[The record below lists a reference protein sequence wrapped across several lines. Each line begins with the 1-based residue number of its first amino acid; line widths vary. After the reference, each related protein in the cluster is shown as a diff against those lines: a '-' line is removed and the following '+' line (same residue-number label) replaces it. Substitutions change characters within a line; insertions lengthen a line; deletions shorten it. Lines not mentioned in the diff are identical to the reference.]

1 MAKKLTFLDL
11 RKELDTMLESVGFS
25 WVALRS
31 VDLSTPCTECKKPT
45 GDHYDQPSP
54 TCTSCMGIGYLYI
67 DKIVKG
73 FRYMSSPGFD
83 FRSNIGML
91 NTETQVYILEH
102 DKAPK
107 ETDYVLELNLDEDTG
122 APSQPFEVT
131 KSFKIQ
137 STFAA
142 RGDKGRIELWR
153 CFVEE
158 RNLENMGKSIISK
171 GYLQ

>member
-11 RKELDTMLESVGFS
+11 RKELDTMLKSVGFS

-31 VDLSTPCTECKKPT
+31 VDLTLPCKECKKPI
-45 GDHYDQPSP
+45 GDQYDQPSL
-54 TCTSCMGIGYLYI
+54 TCTSCMGTGYLYI

-83 FRSNIGML
+83 FRSNIGTL

-102 DKAPK
+102 DKMPK
-107 ETDYVLELNLDEDTG
+107 ETDYILELNKNETTG
-122 APSQPFEVT
+122 VPAQPFQVT
-131 KSFKIQ
+131 KAFKIQ
-137 STFAA
+137 NAFAA
-142 RGDKGRIELWR
+142 RGDNGRIEMWR

-158 RNLENMGKSIISK
+158 RNLENIGKSIVTK

>member
-11 RKELDTMLESVGFS
+11 RKEIDTILKSVGFS
-25 WVALRS
+25 WVALRA
-31 VDLSTPCTECKKPT
+31 VDLSTPCTECKKAL
-45 GDHYDQPSP
+45 GDHYDQVSP

-83 FRSNIGML
+83 FRSNIGTL

-107 ETDYVLELNLDEDTG
+107 ETDYILELDLDEATG
-122 APSQPFEVT
+122 SPIQPFKAR

-137 STFAA
+137 STFGA

-158 RNLENMGKSIISK
+158 RNLENLGKDITNK